1 MCIAKEDIL
10 SSKKKR
16 NKLETP
22 QSIIKGEENGFFIV
36 NSPGRQESLKNRPCS
51 QVAFLLLLLRFFSE
65 IVTQYICLCI
75 QPCLVFLPNMQTK
88 NYDQFRNC

>member
-36 NSPGRQESLKNRPCS
+36 NSPGRQES
-51 QVAFLLLLLRFFSE
+51 
-65 IVTQYICLCI
+65 
-75 QPCLVFLPNMQTK
+75 
-88 NYDQFRNC
+88 

>member
-51 QVAFLLLLLRFFSE
+51 QVAFLLLLLRFFFGDCYTVYMFMYSTLFS
-65 IVTQYICLCI
+65 IFTQYADKKL
-75 QPCLVFLPNMQTK
+75 
-88 NYDQFRNC
+88 